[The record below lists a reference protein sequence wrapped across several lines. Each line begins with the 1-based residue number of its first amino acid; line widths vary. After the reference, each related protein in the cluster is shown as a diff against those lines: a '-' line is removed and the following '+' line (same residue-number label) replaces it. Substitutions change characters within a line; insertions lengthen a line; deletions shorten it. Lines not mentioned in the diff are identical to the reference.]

1 MGFDG
6 YETVLPKQSLAMPVC
21 GPLGLL
27 QLLETRLG
35 LKAKTVSSAHRVV
48 EFRQI
53 LEQISIERPA
63 FYNESFKKDP
73 YAVAETLLPVSYTH
87 LDVYKRQIQRFFAA
101 KGCRK
106 NCATK
111 RPSGK
116 SGIFPSRIWSSTCI
130 AMARA
135 SSNFSCIC
143 RRTNNESDSSCL
155 LYTSRC
161 V

>member
-1 MGFDG
+1 MKISFGMGFDG

-35 LKAKTVSSAHRVV
+35 LKAKAVSSAHRVV

-73 YAVAETLLPVSYTH
+73 YAVAETLLQWRDALIETGS
-87 LDVYKRQIQRFFAA
+87 
-101 KGCRK
+101 RK
-106 NCATK
+106 QQVC
-111 RPSGK
+111 S
-116 SGIFPSRIWSSTCI
+116 FL
-130 AMARA
+130 
-135 SSNFSCIC
+135 F
-143 RRTNNESDSSCL
+143 EQ
-155 LYTSRC
+155 
-161 V
+161 